1 MARSKKGSAE
11 VAFDLPVNRYRF
23 GAGDLQVKGY
33 ESVRVVLLFSDVTGN
48 WPEKTGLSAHQS
60 RSLRDKGIFRAGL
73 SELYCQENL
82 VLLGLGKSATF
93 HPEKLGSAMRRLGA
107 WQKDMRGM
115 ALTIALP
122 DSPQKRPV
130 GKMEGDD
137 EDDSIDYEAE
147 HTPDFLIAQAVA
159 CFLIGAEKWELFKQQ
174 KAEDSGLLHCPQVG
188 IVSTLESKRLK
199 KAIHHGE
206 ILGRMVNGVRYL
218 AQLPGNSLTPE
229 SFETYAWSVAREF
242 KLKIQVFSEKDLKS
256 VGCGG
261 IIAVGQGSAIP
272 PRMIVLEYNPVGSK
286 RKPLALVG
294 KGITFDTGGISLKP
308 PADMHEM
315 KYDMTGAALVLH
327 AIALAAARSLK
338 QPVVAALGIAEN
350 MPDGRA
356 IKPGDV
362 YRSHNGLSIEI
373 QNTDAEGRLV
383 LGDVLSYTAKAYQP
397 QAMLDFATLT
407 GACVIALGHEA
418 AALITPD
425 DSLAME
431 LLKASARSQDRLW
444 RMPHWKEYGKD
455 LKSDVA
461 DMRNIAGRPAGTLSA
476 AQFLSRHVPRS
487 IPWAH
492 MDIAGTSWRPAAGG
506 TQSKGSTGWGLRLLD
521 RWLDDKS

>member
-1 MARSKKGSAE
+1 MARRKNQSENQPLS
-11 VAFDLPVNRYRF
+11 LPENGYRF
-23 GAGDLQVKGY
+23 SAGRLEVEGH
-33 ESVRVVLLFSDVTGN
+33 VATNVVLLFSDVTRD
-48 WPEKTGLSAHQS
+48 WSDRSGLSRRHCQE
-60 RSLRDKGIFRAGL
+60 LRERGLFRAAVA
-73 SELYCQENL
+73 ELRAENN
-82 VLLGLGKSATF
+82 VILLGLGQSATF

-107 WQKDMRGM
+107 WQKDVRGL
-115 ALTIALP
+115 ALTIVLP
-122 DSPQKRPV
+122 ETF
-130 GKMEGDD
+130 EGPPSANVTEEED
-137 EDDSIDYEAE
+137 ESIDYESE
-147 HTPDFLIAQAVA
+147 KNPDFLIAQMVA
-159 CFLIGAEKWELFKQQ
+159 CFLIGAEKWEIFKKK
-174 KAEDSGLLHCPQVG
+174 KASTGELPHCPDVG
-188 IVSTLESKRLK
+188 VLFSMDGKRLK
-199 KAIHHGE
+199 AALRHGE

-229 SFETYAWSVAREF
+229 RFEDYARSVAKEF
-242 KLKIQVFSEKDLKS
+242 KLKINVFQENELRKM
-256 VGCGG
+256 GCGG
-261 IIAVGQGSAIP
+261 IVAVGQGSAVP
-272 PRMIVLEYNPVGSK
+272 PRMIVLEYRPAGSK
-286 RKPLALVG
+286 QKPVALVG

-327 AIALAAARSLK
+327 GVALAAARSLK

-362 YRSHNGLSIEI
+362 YHAYNGLSIEI

-383 LGDVLSYTAKAYQP
+383 LGDVLAYTAKTYQP
-397 QAMLDFATLT
+397 RAMLDFATLT

-418 AALITPD
+418 AALVTPSD
-425 DSLAME
+425 ALAAE
-431 LLKASARSQDRLW
+431 LLRAAVRSQDRLW

-476 AQFLSRHVPRS
+476 AQFLSRHVPRDV
-487 IPWAH
+487 PWAH

-521 RWLDDKS
+521 RWLEGRP